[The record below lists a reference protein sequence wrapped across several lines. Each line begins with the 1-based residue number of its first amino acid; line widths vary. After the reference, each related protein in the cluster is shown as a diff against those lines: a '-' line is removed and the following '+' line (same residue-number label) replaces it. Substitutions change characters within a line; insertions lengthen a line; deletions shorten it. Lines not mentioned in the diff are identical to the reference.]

1 MTASKGSSPLISVI
15 IPVYNVEPYLRECLD
30 SVLNQTLRDIEI
42 ICINDCSTDGSLA
55 VLNDYASKDERIK
68 VIDKRINEGL
78 SQTRNVGIAAAS
90 GKYMLFVDSDDFV
103 DLNLCRKALDCA
115 ETNQAELVIYD
126 FVPFRNAEELNA
138 NRKRVSTVATL
149 DASDRASFLKIYAF
163 AWTKMIRS
171 DLVHLLNLKFPVGL
185 TYEDTPVHWQL
196 VTLAKKIAIMPERL
210 CFYRQRSS
218 SISYR
223 TDWTLADKIDIYDSI
238 RHFLVSH
245 NLYESYRDVFLQ
257 SQLEV
262 FSLTYETIDE
272 SHKNRLMALIQN
284 RLRNEHWI
292 YVDSP
297 KPLHWRTRDFYHALR
312 GSYLAKARRSLWFLA
327 RDCYRSL
334 KRKGSI
340 LSLNHPA
347 YH

>member
-55 VLNDYASKDERIK
+55 VLNDYASKDERIR

-90 GKYMLFVDSDDFV
+90 GKYMLFIDSDDFV
-103 DLNLCRKALDCA
+103 DMDLCRRALDCA
-115 ETNQAELVIYD
+115 EANQAELVIYD

-138 NRKRVSTVATL
+138 NRKRVSTIAAL
-149 DASDRASFLKIYAF
+149 DASDRVSLLKIYAF

-171 DLVHLLNLKFPVGL
+171 DLVHSLNLKFPLGL

-223 TDWTLADKIDIYDSI
+223 TDWTLADKVDIFDSI

-245 NLYESYRDVFLQ
+245 NLYETYQDVFLQ

-284 RLRNEHWI
+284 RLSNEHWI
-292 YVDSP
+292 YVDSR
-297 KPLHWRTRDFYHALR
+297 KPLHWRSRDFYRALG
-312 GSYLAKARRSLWFLA
+312 GSYLAKTRRGLWFLTRRCFRQIKSVIPA
-327 RDCYRSL
+327 ASQKSL
-334 KRKGSI
+334 
-340 LSLNHPA
+340 
-347 YH
+347 